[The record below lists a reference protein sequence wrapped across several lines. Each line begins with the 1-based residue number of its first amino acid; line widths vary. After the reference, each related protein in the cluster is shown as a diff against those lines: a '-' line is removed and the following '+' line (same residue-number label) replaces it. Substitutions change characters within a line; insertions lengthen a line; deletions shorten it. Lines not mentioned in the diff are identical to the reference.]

1 MRRIRGEPFR
11 AQEADYREV
20 IEALAPSHPEVAPYH
35 WHLAADLLAQLPP
48 SRTHIR
54 SRQEILRFGAAWFT
68 DHHVEGADLMG
79 VARAA
84 ALIGERL
91 PAHLTLKGL
100 QALADAGYL
109 RFQPDGQ
116 VEGGPRLW
124 DCDGSD
130 LPDWIHPDVL
140 PYVRRRLLDR
150 HSGPTR
156 A

>member
-1 MRRIRGEPFR
+1 VRKVRGEPFR
-11 AQEADYREV
+11 AQAADYQAV
-20 IEALAPSHPEVAPYH
+20 IEALRPIHPEVALRH
-35 WHLAADLLAQLPP
+35 WYLAADLLARLPP

-54 SRQEILRFGAAWFT
+54 SRQEILRFGAEWLAEH
-68 DHHVEGADLMG
+68 DVEGADLLQ

-84 ALIGERL
+84 ALIDERL
-91 PAHLTLKGL
+91 SAHLTLKGI

-109 RFQPDGQ
+109 RFRPDGE
-116 VEGGPRLW
+116 VEPGPRLW

-150 HSGPTR
+150 HTGPTPP
-156 A
+156 